1 MDVTSGSSMGQLVR
15 QFDARV
21 FHGPAA
27 NAEVKTMLSTDRNAS
42 TSKANI
48 RVTRTNRALP
58 SAGMRP

>member
-1 MDVTSGSSMGQLVR
+1 MGQLVR